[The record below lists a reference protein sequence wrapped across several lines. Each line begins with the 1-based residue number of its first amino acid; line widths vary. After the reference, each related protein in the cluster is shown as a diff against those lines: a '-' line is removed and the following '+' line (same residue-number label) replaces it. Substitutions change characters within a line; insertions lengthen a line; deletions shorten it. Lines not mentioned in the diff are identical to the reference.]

1 MSMPGGTE
9 AEIPSMMVYNSG
21 QQKNNENT
29 LYILDANNYVN
40 TKWEMFEKARISS
53 KDGTY

>member
-1 MSMPGGTE
+1 MPGGT

-21 QQKNNENT
+21 QQKNNEST
-29 LYILDANNYVN
+29 LYILAANNYVN